1 LVATLGISR
10 TVETFNMEIKKTWH
24 GRRYAVVSTV
34 TQQERKGLKWVEV
47 SRVKTTVSI
56 PMFEFT
62 ADGHE
67 RCKGSLRRLRT
78 KQKEQ
83 KANDA

>member
-1 LVATLGISR
+1 MIATLGISR
-10 TVETFNMEIKKTWH
+10 IVETFNMEIKKTWH

-47 SRVKTTVSI
+47 SRVKNTVSI

-62 ADGHE
+62 ADGHS
-67 RCKGSLRRLRT
+67 RCKAYLKKLRA
-78 KQKEQ
+78 KQKE
-83 KANDA
+83 KEAHDA

>member
-10 TVETFNMEIKKTWH
+10 TIETFNMEIKKTWH

-47 SRVKTTVSI
+47 ARVKNTVSI
-56 PMFEFT
+56 PMFDFT
-62 ADGHE
+62 PDGHK
-67 RCKGSLRRLRT
+67 RCKAHLKWLRN
-78 KQKEQ
+78 KQKE
-83 KANDA
+83 KEANDA